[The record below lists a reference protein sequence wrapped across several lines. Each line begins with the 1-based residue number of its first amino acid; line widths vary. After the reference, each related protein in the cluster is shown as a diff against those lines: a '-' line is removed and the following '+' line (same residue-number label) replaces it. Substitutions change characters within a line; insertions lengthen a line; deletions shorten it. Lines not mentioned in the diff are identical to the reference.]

1 MFGVYYIKK
10 EFEVLKF
17 SFPDIIPSAYA
28 LLHLGRFSKM
38 TNVQGK
44 FFLINE
50 KMNGQFVCVQSEL
63 QKYFPPNY
71 FMMVCYIY
79 FFFHILKVS
88 KHFVSL
94 LYESNICN
102 FHFEERRN
110 REVILHFLIN

>member
-1 MFGVYYIKK
+1 MFWVYYIKK

-17 SFPDIIPSAYA
+17 SFPYIISSAYA

-44 FFLINE
+44 SFLINE
-50 KMNGQFVCVQSEL
+50 KMNGQFVYVQSEL

-71 FMMVCYIY
+71 FMICF

-102 FHFEERRN
+102 FHFEKWEKK
-110 REVILHFLIN
+110 

>member
-1 MFGVYYIKK
+1 MFRVYYIKK

-17 SFPDIIPSAYA
+17 SFPYIISSAYA

-50 KMNGQFVCVQSEL
+50 KMNGQFVYVQSEL
-63 QKYFPPNY
+63 QKYYYIYNY
-71 FMMVCYIY
+71 FMMICF

-102 FHFEERRN
+102 FHFEKWEKK
-110 REVILHFLIN
+110 

>member
-44 FFLINE
+44 FFLISE
-50 KMNGQFVCVQSEL
+50 KMNGRLCVSNQNY
-63 QKYFPPNY
+63 KNIFPLTISWWY
-71 FMMVCYIY
+71 VIYI
-79 FFFHILKVS
+79 FFHILKVS

-102 FHFEERRN
+102 FHFDERRN
-110 REVILHFLIN
+110 REVILHILIN